1 MPRTPQLLAAA
12 FILATLPAAGA
23 GAQPTL
29 EAGPVTF
36 GTEGYLRAGVGAG
49 LDEDTEGQPCFQ
61 APGARAKYRLGNECE
76 HYAEIGLFAEI
87 GGGGD
92 GDDPQPALRLTWKPV
107 LYGAND
113 DLSVDYIDDAELFV
127 EARNLPLPGP
137 LDGADIWVG
146 ERFYDRYDIHMN
158 DFYFYD
164 LSGQGVGI
172 QDIQANTGT
181 IDLAVMRS
189 STPVR
194 DVDGA
199 LVEDDV
205 VQYTADARWRGLP
218 LAGGELLAGLAWAW
232 AQADDPILDDRTGLQ
247 LAAVLKHSEL
257 MGNAG
262 SWNQLSLQYGRGLES
277 DFDTNG
283 FDGPVPSSFRRR
295 LILSRD
301 DTSESWVAT
310 NQTVLNFD
318 GPWALQATGL
328 VESRR
333 STDVDGGGDVLWAS
347 LGARPIYHLT
357 QHWALMAEA
366 GVDHVTNS
374 DGPEGELVKTT
385 AAIAWRAGRSY
396 FDRPS
401 VRLFVTGAWWSDSFA
416 GAVGGPAYA
425 GETSAVS
432 AGIQLETWW

>member
-1 MPRTPQLLAAA
+1 MPRRLAFMPALFAGLGLTGPA
-12 FILATLPAAGA
+12 F
-23 GAQPTL
+23 AQDTTTQ
-29 EAGPVTF
+29 AGPVQL
-36 GTEGYLRAGVGAG
+36 GTEGYLRAGVGTG

-87 GGGGD
+87 GGGED
-92 GDDPQPALRLTWKPV
+92 GEAPALRVTWKPAF
-107 LYGAND
+107 YGPND
-113 DLSVDYIDDAELFV
+113 DLSAEYIDDAELFV

-137 LDGADIWVG
+137 FEGADIWAG
-146 ERFYDRYDIHMN
+146 ERFYDRYDVHMN

-164 LSGQGVGI
+164 LSGKGVGI

-181 IDLAVMRS
+181 IDLALLRS
-189 STPVR
+189 STPVY
-194 DVDGA
+194 DTGGG

-218 LAGGELLAGLAWAW
+218 LFGGELLAGLAWAW
-232 AQADDPILDDRTGLQ
+232 ADADDPVLDERTGLQ

-257 MGNAG
+257 MDSEG
-262 SWNQLSLQYGRGLES
+262 SWNQLSVQYGRGLES
-277 DFDTNG
+277 GFDVSG

-295 LILSRD
+295 LNLSQD
-301 DTSESWVAT
+301 DTSESWLVT
-310 NQTVLNFD
+310 NQTVLNFE
-318 GPWALQATGL
+318 GPWAMQVVGL
-328 VESRR
+328 LENRR
-333 STDVDGGGDVLWAS
+333 GTDFDGGGDVVWAS

-357 QHWALMAEA
+357 EHWALMGEA

-374 DGPEGELVKTT
+374 DGPEGELLKTT
-385 AAIAWRAGRSY
+385 AAIAWRDGQGY
-396 FDRPS
+396 FARPS
-401 VRLFVTGAWWSDSFA
+401 LRLFVTGAWWSDSFE

-425 GETSAVS
+425 DETSAVS